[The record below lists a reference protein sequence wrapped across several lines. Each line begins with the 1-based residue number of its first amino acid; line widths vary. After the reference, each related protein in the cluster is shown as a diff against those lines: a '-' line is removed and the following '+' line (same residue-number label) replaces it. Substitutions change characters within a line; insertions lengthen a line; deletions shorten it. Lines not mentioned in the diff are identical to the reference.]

1 MAVFTMTEANGSST
15 RRGPLPPVLFLGALL
30 IQGAAHAFVPSAQ
43 VIPSSWDLLGVLIVI
58 GGFAVVVVAD
68 QQFKRAGTTVKPFE
82 DSTALVTSGVFT
94 ISRNPMYL
102 GMVVM
107 LFGVAI
113 GLGSLVSL
121 AVPLAFAWMLSVRFI
136 RPEERRLAQLFGEQ
150 YNEYQRRVRRWL

>member
-1 MAVFTMTEANGSST
+1 MTEANGSSI

-30 IQGAAHAFVPSAQ
+30 IQGAVHALVPSAQ
-43 VIPSSWDLLGVLIVI
+43 VIPSSWDLPGLLIVI
-58 GGFAVVVVAD
+58 GGLAVVVVAD

-82 DSTALVTSGVFT
+82 DSTTLVTSGVFA

-136 RPEERRLAQLFGEQ
+136 LPEERRLTQLFGEQ
-150 YNEYQRRVRRWL
+150 YSEYMRRVRRWL

>member
-1 MAVFTMTEANGSST
+1 MSNANNRSV
-15 RRGPLPPVLFLGALL
+15 RRGPIPPVLLLAALL
-30 IQGAAHAFVPSAQ
+30 IQAAVHVLVPSAQ
-43 VIPSSWDLLGVLIVI
+43 VIPRSWNLLGVLIVI
-58 GGFAVVVVAD
+58 GSFAVVVVAD

-82 DSTALVTSGVFT
+82 DSTALVTNVVFA

-102 GMVVM
+102 GMVVI

-121 AVPLAFAWMLSVRFI
+121 AVLLAFAWVLSVRFI
-136 RPEERRLAQLFGEQ
+136 LPEERRLAQLFGEQ

>member
-1 MAVFTMTEANGSST
+1 MSNANNRSV
-15 RRGPLPPVLFLGALL
+15 RRGPIPPVLLLAALL
-30 IQGAAHAFVPSAQ
+30 IQAAVHVLVPSAQ
-43 VIPSSWDLLGVLIVI
+43 VIPRSWNLLGVLIVI
-58 GGFAVVVVAD
+58 GSFAVVVVAD

-82 DSTALVTSGVFT
+82 DSRALVTNGVFA

-102 GMVVM
+102 GMVVI

-136 RPEERRLAQLFGEQ
+136 LPEERRLAQLFGEQ
-150 YNEYQRRVRRWL
+150 YNEYHRRVRRWL